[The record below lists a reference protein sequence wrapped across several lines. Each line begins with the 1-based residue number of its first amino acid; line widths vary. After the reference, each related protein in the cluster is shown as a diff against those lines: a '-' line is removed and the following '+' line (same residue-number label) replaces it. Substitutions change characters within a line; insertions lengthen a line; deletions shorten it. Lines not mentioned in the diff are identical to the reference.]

1 MSISLSKDICGN
13 LAVSEAREWL
23 ISNGIGGYGAGT
35 VAGILTRRYHG
46 LLIAALK
53 PPSQRTLMLTKLNET
68 VNYQDL
74 NYNLDCDRWADG
86 TVSAHGYKNIER
98 FSLEGSIPVWQYR
111 LSDAVVE
118 KRIWMQQGANTTYI
132 RYTLVRG
139 SQAIALS
146 LDALVNYRDHHGD
159 THAGD
164 WQMNIDRIDGGI
176 RVKAHLD
183 AATLH
188 LVSSASSKGVTWK
201 PAHIWFYNYGLRLEQ
216 YRGLIDCED
225 HLLAGTCTVTLEPGA
240 SVTIAASTE
249 PHPNLDFDSAWQQHC
264 DYGQNILTQAT
275 KLKPTSDRQPEWLDT
290 LILAADSFIVE
301 RPTDTFPQGK
311 TIIAGYPWFS
321 DWGRDTMISLPGLT
335 LTTGR
340 FEIAGSIL
348 RTFARYVD
356 RGMLPNVFPDGG
368 EPPDYNTVDATLW
381 YFEAIYA
388 YYLQTKD
395 QSLIAELF
403 PILADIIK
411 HYCRGTRYNIH
422 QDTDGLIYAGKAGV
436 QLTWMDAKVDDWV
449 VTPRIGKPIEINA
462 LWYNALVIMEQFALL
477 LERSPDEYSRLAEAT
492 RNGFQRFWSE
502 SGYCYDVLDTDDGN
516 DISLRPNQIFAVSL
530 PSLNDAPAL
539 LNFEQQKSVVDTVA
553 KELLTPY
560 GLRTLAPQHPDY
572 QGHYGGDRR
581 QRDGAYHQGTVW
593 TWLIGHFVQAHFKVY
608 RQPETAGNFLLPI
621 VKHLE
626 TGCVGT
632 ISEIFDGDPPFTPR
646 GCFAQAW
653 SVAEVLRA
661 WELIKHESAANR
673 F

>member
-1 MSISLSKDICGN
+1 MSISLGRDICGN
-13 LAVSEAREWL
+13 LATSQTREWL

-35 VAGILTRRYHG
+35 VAGVLTRRYHG

-53 PPSQRTLMLTKLNET
+53 PPTQRTLLLTKLNET
-68 VNYQDL
+68 VKYNNL
-74 NYNLDCDRWADG
+74 NYDLYCDRWADG
-86 TVSAHGYKNIER
+86 TISAHGYKNLER
-98 FSLEGSIPVWQYR
+98 FGLEGSTPVWRYR
-111 LSDAVVE
+111 LADAVVE

-132 RYTLVRG
+132 RYTLVSG

-159 THAGD
+159 THASD
-164 WQMNIDRIDGGI
+164 WQMNIEPIERGI
-176 RVKAHLD
+176 RVKANPD
-183 AATLH
+183 AAALYLT
-188 LVSSASSKGVTWK
+188 SSSNQSVTWK
-201 PAHIWFYNYGLRLEQ
+201 PTQIWFYNYGLAVEQ
-216 YRGLIDCED
+216 YRGLIEVED
-225 HLLAGTCTVTLEPGA
+225 HLLAGTCTVILEPGA

-249 PHPNLDFDSAWQQHC
+249 PDSNLDFNSAWQQHY
-264 DYGQNILTQAT
+264 DYEQSILTQAT
-275 KLKPTSDRQPEWLDT
+275 KLEPKSDRQPEWLDT
-290 LILAADSFIVE
+290 LILAADSFIVD

-340 FEIAGSIL
+340 PNIAASIL

-368 EPPDYNTVDATLW
+368 ESPDYNTVDATLW

-388 YYLQTKD
+388 YYLHTKD
-395 QSLIAELF
+395 QNLIAELF
-403 PILADIIK
+403 PILSDIVK
-411 HYCRGTRYNIH
+411 HYCQGTRYNIH
-422 QDTDGLIYAGKAGV
+422 QDADGLIYAGEAGV

-462 LWYNALVIMEQFALL
+462 LWYNALIIMEQFALL
-477 LERSPDEYSRLAEAT
+477 LERSPDEYSRLAQAT

-502 SGYCYDVLDTDDGN
+502 SGYCYDVLDMSEGN

-530 PSLNDAPAL
+530 PSLKDAPAL
-539 LNFEQQKSVVDTVA
+539 LNFEQQKSIVDTVA
-553 KELLTPY
+553 RELLTPY
-560 GLRTLAPQHPDY
+560 GLRSLAPQHPDY

-608 RQPETAGNFLLPI
+608 RQPETARNFLLPI

-632 ISEIFDGDPPFTPR
+632 ISEIFDGDSPFAPR

-661 WELIKHESAANR
+661 WELIDKLDRPNKP
-673 F
+673 

>member
-1 MSISLSKDICGN
+1 MSIFGRDICGN
-13 LAVSEAREWL
+13 LAASQAREWL

-35 VAGILTRRYHG
+35 VAGMLTRRYHG

-68 VNYQDL
+68 VNYHNL
-74 NYNLDCDRWADG
+74 NYDLYCDRWADG
-86 TVSAHGYKNIER
+86 TISGHGYKNLEQ
-98 FSLEGSIPVWQYR
+98 FYLEGSTPVWQYH

-159 THAGD
+159 THAHD
-164 WQMNIDRIDGGI
+164 WQMKIEPIEKGI
-176 RVKAHLD
+176 RVKAHSD
-183 AATLH
+183 AAALY
-188 LVSSASSKGVTWK
+188 LASSSNQRVTWQ
-201 PAHIWFYNYGLRLEQ
+201 PAHIWFYNYGLVLEK
-216 YRGLIDCED
+216 YRGLIDVED

-240 SVTIAASTE
+240 SITIAASTE
-249 PHPNLDFDSAWQQHC
+249 PHPNLDFNSAWQQQY
-264 DYGQNILTQAT
+264 DYEQKILAQAT
-275 KLKPTSDRQPEWLDT
+275 KPELRGDRQPEWIDS
-290 LILAADSFIVE
+290 LILAADSFIVD
-301 RPTDTFPQGK
+301 RPSDTFAEGK
-311 TIIAGYPWFS
+311 TVIAGYPWFS

-340 FEIAGSIL
+340 YHIAASIL

-368 EPPDYNTVDATLW
+368 EAPDYNTVDATLW

-388 YYLQTKD
+388 YYLHTKD
-395 QSLIAELF
+395 QSLITELF

-422 QDTDGLIYAGKAGV
+422 QDADGLIYAGEAGV

-492 RNGFQRFWSE
+492 RTGFQRFWSD
-502 SGYCYDVLDTDDGN
+502 SGYCYDVLDTKEGN

-530 PSLNDAPAL
+530 PSLKDAPAL

-553 KELLTPY
+553 KKLLTPY
-560 GLRTLAPQHPDY
+560 GLRSLAPQHPDY

-593 TWLIGHFVQAHFKVY
+593 AWLIGHFVRAHFRVY
-608 RQPETAGNFLLPI
+608 RQPETARSFLIPMAQ
-621 VKHLE
+621 HLE
-626 TGCVGT
+626 NSCIGT

-653 SVAEVLRA
+653 SIAEVLRA
-661 WELIKHESAANR
+661 WKLIDNESAASR
-673 F
+673 L

>member
-1 MSISLSKDICGN
+1 MSISLGRDICSN
-13 LAVSEAREWL
+13 LATSQAREWL

-35 VAGILTRRYHG
+35 LAGMLTRRYHG

-53 PPSQRTLMLTKLNET
+53 PPTQRTLMLTKLNET
-68 VNYQDL
+68 VSYQDL
-74 NYNLDCDRWADG
+74 NYNLYCDRWADG
-86 TVSAHGYKNIER
+86 TISAHGYKNIER
-98 FSLEGSIPVWQYR
+98 FGLEGSTPVWQYR

-132 RYTLVRG
+132 RYTFVSG

-164 WQMNIDRIDGGI
+164 WQMNIEPIEEGI
-176 RVKAHLD
+176 RVKAHSD
-183 AATLH
+183 AATLY
-188 LVSSASSKGVTWK
+188 LSASTSNQDITWK
-201 PAHIWFYNYGLRLEQ
+201 PAHIWFYNYGLAVEQ
-216 YRGLIDCED
+216 YRGLIDVED
-225 HLLAGTCTVTLEPGA
+225 HLLAGTCTVTLEPGE

-249 PHPNLDFDSAWQQHC
+249 PNPSLDSSFIGQQQH
-264 DYGQNILTQAT
+264 DYEQEILTQAT
-275 KLKPTSDRQPEWLDT
+275 GDRQAKWLDT
-290 LILAADSFIVE
+290 LILAADSFIVA
-301 RPTDTFPQGK
+301 RLTDIFPEGK

-335 LTTGR
+335 LTTSR
-340 FEIAGSIL
+340 PNIARSIL
-348 RTFARYVD
+348 CTFARYVD

-388 YYLQTKD
+388 YYLHTKD
-395 QSLIAELF
+395 QNLIAELF
-403 PILADIIK
+403 PILADIIR
-411 HYCRGTRYNIH
+411 HYCQGTRYNIH
-422 QDTDGLIYAGKAGV
+422 QDTDGLIYAGEVGV

-462 LWYNALVIMEQFALL
+462 LWYNALVIMQQFALL
-477 LERSPDEYSRLAEAT
+477 LERSPDEYSRLANAT
-492 RNGFQRFWSE
+492 RTGFQRFWSE
-502 SGYCYDVLDTDDGN
+502 SGYCYDVLDTDEGN
-516 DISLRPNQIFAVSL
+516 DINLRPNQIFAVSL
-530 PSLNDAPAL
+530 PSLKDAPAL

-553 KELLTPY
+553 RELLTPY
-560 GLRTLAPQHPDY
+560 GLRSLSPQHPDY
-572 QGHYGGDRR
+572 QGHYGGDCR

-593 TWLIGHFVQAHFKVY
+593 TWLIGHFVRAHFKVY
-608 RQPETAGNFLLPI
+608 RQPETARNFLLPI

-632 ISEIFDGDPPFTPR
+632 ISEIFDGDSPFTPR

-661 WELIKHESAANR
+661 WELIDKLDRPNKL
-673 F
+673 